1 MKTSGKETLVTVVK
15 TLAIPFISWLV
26 MELLARSFAGMSVI
40 NSSADIKTLFRNLI
54 SSLAFALA
62 ISSNLNCGRMDLSL
76 GSQMYVGVIFGGN
89 LALALN
95 LGGVGVLLMSS
106 IIGGICGLVV
116 GFVFINLRILPM
128 VLGLGM
134 TLVFECI
141 CFAVNKQQGVILFGK
156 PGMELLSNISF
167 IVVMTFVI
175 ILVTYYLYQLSRY
188 GFHYR
193 AIQGSQKLA
202 ADSGINIFSNC
213 VISYVIAGVLVALAG
228 VFITVYSGGL
238 APVLGMSSNSYVF
251 SNMFPMVLGA
261 WIGSMCHNREL
272 GVGLAAVS
280 VNIVILGLSKLGVS
294 NSVQNVVVYS
304 LFLLLV
310 VYNANKHKIAYYK
323 ARRAR
328 AAMAQKRMAEKAA
341 ATA

>member
-1 MKTSGKETLVTVVK
+1 MKTNGKEKLLTVAK
-15 TLAIPFISWLV
+15 TLAIPFLSWLV

-40 NSSADIKTLFRNLI
+40 NSSADVKTLFRNLI

-89 LALALN
+89 IALN
-95 LGGVGVLLMSS
+95 LGLGGAGVLILSS
-106 IIGGICGLVV
+106 VIGGLCGLVV
-116 GFVFINLRILPM
+116 GLVFVNLRILPM

-141 CFAVNKQQGVILFGK
+141 CFSVNQQQGVILFGK
-156 PGMELLSNISF
+156 PGMEILSNISF
-167 IVVMTFVI
+167 IVVMTFAI
-175 ILVTYYLYQLSRY
+175 IAVTYYIYQLSRF

-213 VISYVIAGVLVALAG
+213 IVSYIIAGVLVALAG
-228 VFITVYSGGL
+228 VFTTVYSGSL

-280 VNIVILGLSKLGVS
+280 VNIVVLGLSKLGVS
-294 NSVQNVVVYS
+294 NSVQNVVIYG
-304 LFLLLV
+304 LFLVLI
-310 VYNANKHKIAYYK
+310 VYNANKHKFAYYK
-323 ARRAR
+323 ARRLR
-328 AAMAQKRMAEKAA
+328 AAQAAKRMAEKAA
-341 ATA
+341 AAA